1 MTESSSLPGGTF
13 SGGILNVYAHP
24 DDESFGNPGTNAL
37 YAGRGAAV
45 SLICLTHGEAGETNG
60 VCAPDDLGEV
70 RAGELRAACAVLG
83 IRRLELW
90 DYPDGGLADVDD
102 EEAIGRLMAAY
113 AAIAPEA
120 IVTHS
125 DDGITGHPDHLAVSK
140 RASEAFRRMRDNPG
154 QAVAPS
160 RLYWRVVP
168 SGYREKLGRP
178 EITYRADYT
187 TIIDARPLGSVR
199 AEAVACHAS
208 QRPHTDYSDPVL
220 FEMGAVDYYIR
231 KFPEWEGGPLEADLL
246 GGATHPEG
254 SIFP

>member
-113 AAIAPEA
+113 A
-120 IVTHS
+120 
-125 DDGITGHPDHLAVSK
+125 
-140 RASEAFRRMRDNPG
+140 
-154 QAVAPS
+154 
-160 RLYWRVVP
+160 
-168 SGYREKLGRP
+168 
-178 EITYRADYT
+178 
-187 TIIDARPLGSVR
+187 
-199 AEAVACHAS
+199 
-208 QRPHTDYSDPVL
+208 
-220 FEMGAVDYYIR
+220 
-231 KFPEWEGGPLEADLL
+231 
-246 GGATHPEG
+246 
-254 SIFP
+254 